1 MLKLLEI
8 RQFALIDHLAVE
20 FTEGLNLLTGET
32 GSGKSIIV
40 DALGLLL
47 GEKGYAEM
55 IRSGSEKATISG
67 VFELEDETR
76 LRQKF
81 EENGLE
87 FNPEELIVKRELS
100 QSGKGR
106 AFVNSQV
113 VPIGF
118 LRDAARFLVDIHGQS
133 EQQTLHESEF
143 QLVFVDAFANQD
155 SLLAE
160 VRELYRRWQDVLEKI
175 KRLRK
180 DEQERLRDIDLR
192 TFQLREIEKVN
203 LKSPGEEE
211 DLVSEHARLANADR
225 LFQLSSQ
232 SYGELYE
239 AENSA
244 SAAIKHAARQ
254 LEELCRVDRQCENLL
269 EQLKTA
275 RIAIDDV
282 ALSLRE
288 YSSKIEVNPQRLDW
302 VELRM
307 AEIDRLKRKY
317 GKTISEILSFYEGAR
332 RELQNLLTADETL
345 LGLERALLAAARN
358 YRKKGAE
365 LSAKRQAAA
374 VVLEKK
380 VEKELAQLAMGRS
393 RFRIAFAGSNDSG
406 LPNDEGAPLPWEK
419 ADGVDHIE
427 FLLSPNPGEEVKPL
441 VKIASGGEIS
451 RIMLALKSVQ
461 AVDGRSKSLVFDEV
475 DSGIGG
481 QTADVVGQKLRWLS
495 KKNQVICV
503 THLPQIA
510 SYADSHYFIAKN
522 VAQGRTVT
530 QVVRLN
536 ASKRIQEIARM
547 ISGDRMTESVL
558 KHAAELLKSA
568 AE

>member
-1 MLKLLEI
+1 MLKFLEI
-8 RQFALIDHLAVE
+8 RQFALIDHVAVE
-20 FTEGLNLLTGET
+20 FTGGLNLLTGET

-40 DALGLLL
+40 DAVGLLL

-55 IRSGSEKATISG
+55 IRSGSEKATVSG
-67 VFELEDETR
+67 VFELEDERR

-81 EENGLE
+81 EESGLE

-106 AFVNSQV
+106 AFVNNQV

-143 QLVFVDAFANQD
+143 QLAFVDAFANQD

-211 DLVSEHARLANADR
+211 ELVSEHARLANADR

-232 SYGELYE
+232 AYGELYE

-244 SAAIKHAARQ
+244 SAAIKHAGRQ
-254 LEELCRVDRQCENLL
+254 VEELSRMDHRCESML
-269 EQLKTA
+269 EQLQAA

-282 ALSLRE
+282 AFSLRE
-288 YSSKIEVNPQRLDW
+288 YSSKIKADPQRLEW
-302 VELRM
+302 VDLRM

-317 GKTISEILSFYEGAR
+317 GKTIQEILSFYAGAK
-332 RELQNLLTADETL
+332 RELEGLLSADETL
-345 LGLERALLAAARN
+345 LGLEKELLTAARN
-358 YRKKGAE
+358 YRKKAAE
-365 LSAKRQAAA
+365 LSEQRKTAA
-374 VVLEKK
+374 VVLEKV
-380 VEKELAQLAMGRS
+380 VEKELAQLAMERCC
-393 RFRIAFAGSNDSG
+393 FRIAFAGSNASG
-406 LPNDEGAPLPWEK
+406 LPMEEGIPLPREK
-419 ADGVDHIE
+419 SDGVDQIE
-427 FLLSPNPGEEVKPL
+427 FLLSPNLGEEVKPL

-451 RIMLALKSVQ
+451 RIMLALKSIKS
-461 AVDGRSKSLVFDEV
+461 VDGRSKSLVFDEV

-481 QTADVVGQKLRWLS
+481 HTADVVGQKLKRLS
-495 KKNQVICV
+495 KNNQVICV

-510 SYADSHYFIAKN
+510 SYADSHYFIAKD
-522 VAQGRTVT
+522 VAKERTVT
-530 QVVRLN
+530 QVVRLD
-536 ASKRIQEIARM
+536 AKKRVHEIARM
-547 ISGDRMTESVL
+547 ISGERMTESVL